1 MTVNQRELVAKCMGM
16 LYQRGL
22 VTATGGNVSAR
33 NDDRTFYVTPTSLLK
48 GEITAETVSLID
60 FNGNVL
66 EGIHK
71 PSSEWRMHA
80 SIYRAYPD
88 VNYVVH
94 AHPTYALALVRRGLR
109 FAPMT
114 EEAGILLADGVGVVG
129 KMAPGTWEFAEAV
142 SSSLKDHKAVLIE
155 DHGAVTVGKDCVE
168 AFARMDVL
176 EQNCK
181 IAVLWRLLQKRRS
194 VH

>member
-1 MTVNQRELVAKCMGM
+1 MPYDERELVAKCMGM

-33 NDDRTFYVTPTSLLK
+33 NDDRSFYVTPTSLLK
-48 GEITAETVSLID
+48 GEITAETVSLVD
-60 FNGNVL
+60 FDGNVL
-66 EGIHK
+66 EGLHK

-80 SIYRAYPD
+80 SIYRAFPD
-88 VNYVVH
+88 VSYVVH
-94 AHPTYALALVRRGLR
+94 AHPTYALALVRRGLK
-109 FAPMT
+109 FSPIT
-114 EEAGILLADGVGVVG
+114 EEASILLPEGVSVVG
-129 KMAPGTWEFAEAV
+129 KMVPGTWDFAEAV
-142 SSSLKDHKAVLIE
+142 ASSLKGHKAVLIE

-181 IAVLWRLLQKRRS
+181 IAVLWHLLQKR
-194 VH
+194 

>member
-1 MTVNQRELVAKCMGM
+1 MASDKREIVASCMDM

-33 NDDRTFYVTPTSLLK
+33 NSDISFYITPTSLFK
-48 GEITAETVSLID
+48 GEITAETVSLLD
-60 FNGNVL
+60 LEGNVL
-66 EGIHK
+66 EGLHK

-80 SIYRAYPD
+80 SIYRAFPE
-88 VNYVVH
+88 VNYIVH
-94 AHPTYALALVRRGLR
+94 AHPTYALALLRSGLS
-109 FAPMT
+109 FSPIT
-114 EEAGILLADGVGVVG
+114 EEASILLAEGVGVVE
-129 KMAPGTWEFAEAV
+129 KMVPGTWEFAEAV
-142 SSSLKDHKAVLIE
+142 SSSLKGRKAVLIK

-181 IAVLWRLLQKRRS
+181 IVVLWRLLQKR
-194 VH
+194 

>member
-1 MTVNQRELVAKCMGM
+1 MAANQRELVAKCMGM

-60 FNGNVL
+60 FDGNVL
-66 EGIHK
+66 EGLHK

-80 SIYRAYPD
+80 SIYRAFPD

-94 AHPTYALALVRRGLR
+94 AHPTYALALLRRGLG
-109 FAPMT
+109 FAPLT
-114 EEAGILLADGVGVVG
+114 EEAGILLADGVGVVER
-129 KMAPGTWEFAEAV
+129 MTPGTWEFAEAV
-142 SSSLKDHKAVLIE
+142 ASSMKGHKAVLIK

-176 EQNCK
+176 EQNSK
-181 IAVLWRLLQKRRS
+181 IAVLWHSLE
-194 VH
+194 